1 MTTATATPLTSLN
14 TSDLNGDRATD
25 LIASH
30 GAVLLNVAAVT
41 NRPPAVN
48 AGPDTLIQ
56 NTRETVIRPT
66 ASDPDD
72 DMLSW
77 ELFDESGRRIS
88 TYPNV
93 LYQDLHPGANTIT
106 VTVDDGHG
114 NHATDSVVYT
124 VESTNPPLVFV
135 ERPAADEVVPVAPYT
150 IRWNPEE
157 RGNPLARFDVFSSAD
172 NGANWTAIAECTGL
186 GPAARSCIWQHPAP
200 PSTQSRIRVTVTDST
215 GRSSDGVT
223 LPFTVLDE
231 SGNTIPSGWSHV
243 DIGAVAAAGSAGFDG
258 SVWTVTG
265 SGADIWNTADE
276 FHFAYRAQP
285 TTFEIETRVESVQ
298 NVHPWTKAG
307 VMVRTSLEPGSTH
320 ASIFVSPGKGVS
332 FQRRKTAGGISLATT
347 RAGIS
352 APVWL
357 RLTGLNGVIR
367 GYYRKNLTDRW
378 TLVGQDTIA
387 NYTQASV
394 GLAVTSHADGTLATA
409 TFSNLRSG
417 ALPDWVGARAIGSNT
432 ASVVYDGTDY
442 ALTARGPDIWGVGDA
457 FAYFWTGT
465 AAEPPD
471 TTIIARVVSIDNTHE
486 WAKSG
491 LMLRD
496 SLAPGSKHVF
506 VMVTPGKGVSLQ
518 YRAQTSGQSA
528 VAASA
533 PGVAPRWLKLQRSG
547 NTFTASYSIDG
558 VAFVPFGTVT
568 VDLSIPCLVGLAHT
582 THNNSVAGA
591 ARFDNVQLIRPG
603 FDQQ

>member
-1 MTTATATPLTSLN
+1 MAAP
-14 TSDLNGDRATD
+14 DR
-25 LIASH
+25 LERRHSR
-30 GAVLLNVAAVT
+30 LL
-41 NRPPAVN
+41 
-48 AGPDTLIQ
+48 
-56 NTRETVIRPT
+56 
-66 ASDPDD
+66 
-72 DMLSW
+72 
-77 ELFDESGRRIS
+77 
-88 TYPNV
+88 
-93 LYQDLHPGANTIT
+93 
-106 VTVDDGHG
+106 
-114 NHATDSVVYT
+114 
-124 VESTNPPLVFV
+124 
-135 ERPAADEVVPVAPYT
+135 
-150 IRWNPEE
+150 PEE
-157 RGNPLARFDVFSSAD
+157 SHRPLDA
-172 NGANWTAIAECTGL
+172 
-186 GPAARSCIWQHPAP
+186 
-200 PSTQSRIRVTVTDST
+200 
-215 GRSSDGVT
+215 
-223 LPFTVLDE
+223 
-231 SGNTIPSGWSHV
+231 
-243 DIGAVAAAGSAGFDG
+243 
-258 SVWTVTG
+258 
-265 SGADIWNTADE
+265 
-276 FHFAYRAQP
+276 
-285 TTFEIETRVESVQ
+285 
-298 NVHPWTKAG
+298 
-307 VMVRTSLEPGSTH
+307 
-320 ASIFVSPGKGVS
+320 
-332 FQRRKTAGGISLATT
+332 
-347 RAGIS
+347 
-352 APVWL
+352 
-357 RLTGLNGVIR
+357 
-367 GYYRKNLTDRW
+367 
-378 TLVGQDTIA
+378 VGQDTIA

-547 NTFTASYSIDG
+547 YTFTASYSIDG

-603 FDQQ
+603 FDPQ